1 MCVML
6 SLVFQRFMVPLLQ
19 SPVACLAE
27 GAAKSYF
34 ASSSRIVPN
43 ADFRQER
50 RQSCML
56 GFSFGSHLR
65 CPNRCVCEQI
75 IPACRVTGDIE
86 IRTMPLVTAADLP
99 YRSKFG
105 NDRVDSTPRRW
116 AGALVQ
122 YNEWHSSEKKAWADL
137 SCDQVNLV
145 VILGRH
151 GGTCGPRFS
160 LEKPMLADR
169 NDPGFF
175 FWIPANLTVYGFSE
189 EARMIRE
196 LQVRFDAERLMPILG
211 DEIFGGKLH
220 APTPS
225 IYDDRVAKCASM
237 LADCCINRQ
246 DEDQLFGECLIT
258 SLLAAAVQNI
268 TGRVSGRQVSG
279 LVPWQ
284 LRIAKE
290 YFHEHLVGEVSL
302 EEVASLTK
310 LSLSRFAR
318 GFKASTGLP
327 PYKWLL
333 KERIRRA
340 QALMSATATPIA
352 DIATIVGFADQSHFT
367 KAFRRTTGTT
377 PRYWRADRQ
386 H

>member
-1 MCVML
+1 M
-6 SLVFQRFMVPLLQ
+6 
-19 SPVACLAE
+19 
-27 GAAKSYF
+27 
-34 ASSSRIVPN
+34 RI
-43 ADFRQER
+43 
-50 RQSCML
+50 
-56 GFSFGSHLR
+56 
-65 CPNRCVCEQI
+65 
-75 IPACRVTGDIE
+75 
-86 IRTMPLVTAADLP
+86 MPLITTTDLP

-122 YNEWHSSEKKAWADL
+122 YNEWHSSEKEAWADL

-160 LEKPMLADR
+160 LKKPMLSDR

-175 FWIPANLTVYGFSE
+175 FWIPANLTVYGFSQ

-196 LQVRFDAERLMPILG
+196 LQVRFDTEQLMPILG

-220 APTPS
+220 MPTPS

-237 LADCCINRQ
+237 LADCCIDGQN
-246 DEDQLFGECLIT
+246 EDRLFGECLIT

-268 TGRVSGRQVSG
+268 TGKVSGSQVSG

-290 YFHEHLVGEVSL
+290 YLHEHLVGDVSL
-302 EEVASLTK
+302 EEVAGLTK

-333 KERIRRA
+333 KERIQRA
-340 QALMSATATPIA
+340 QVLMAATATPIA
-352 DIATIVGFADQSHFT
+352 DIATMVGFADQSHFT
-367 KAFRRTTGTT
+367 KAFRRVTGTT
-377 PRYWRADRQ
+377 PRYWRTDK
-386 H
+386 HN

>member
-1 MCVML
+1 MQV
-6 SLVFQRFMVPLLQ
+6 
-19 SPVACLAE
+19 
-27 GAAKSYF
+27 
-34 ASSSRIVPN
+34 
-43 ADFRQER
+43 
-50 RQSCML
+50 
-56 GFSFGSHLR
+56 
-65 CPNRCVCEQI
+65 
-75 IPACRVTGDIE
+75 
-86 IRTMPLVTAADLP
+86 VTAADLP

-105 NDRVDSTPRRW
+105 NDRVVSTPRRW

-122 YNEWHSSEKKAWADL
+122 YNEWYSSEKKAWADL

-145 VILGRH
+145 VILGRR

-160 LEKPMLADR
+160 LKKPMLTDR

-220 APTPS
+220 MPTPS
-225 IYDDRVAKCASM
+225 IYDERVAKCAAM
-237 LADCCINRQ
+237 LADCCIDGQ

-268 TGRVSGRQVSG
+268 TGRVSERRVSG

-284 LRIAKE
+284 LRIARE
-290 YFHEHLVGEVSL
+290 YLQEHLAEQVSL
-302 EEVASLTK
+302 EELASLTK

-333 KERIRRA
+333 KERILRA
-340 QALMSATATPIA
+340 QTLMAATMIPIA
-352 DIATIVGFADQSHFT
+352 DIATMVGFAAQSHFT
-367 KAFRRTTGTT
+367 KAFRRVTGTT
-377 PRYWRADRQ
+377 PRYWRTDGGTK
-386 H
+386 